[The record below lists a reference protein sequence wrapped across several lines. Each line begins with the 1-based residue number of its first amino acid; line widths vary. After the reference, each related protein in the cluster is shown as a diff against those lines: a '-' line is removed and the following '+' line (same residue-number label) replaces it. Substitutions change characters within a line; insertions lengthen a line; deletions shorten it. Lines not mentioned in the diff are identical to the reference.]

1 MRLKRG
7 VPSSAWQRSRG
18 PGTNMGELAS
28 ASEFAPRGPPH
39 PRVVLILL
47 RDLRVLFLLPHHG
60 DHLTATG
67 PQLQSTARPPPLPEP
82 LHPLPRELSPRRAQD
97 QLRAGPAWR
106 NDPEDQ
112 LRPSPPLRG
121 KTGGLGEQLP
131 FAPRPLT
138 FMPSS
143 CALQRGACRARFCHG
158 VAGVRSLPSSLTA
171 SCLFLGILT
180 IARNQTLP
188 VMLWGSEDRG
198 WQPRGGPCRA
208 LHN

>member
-18 PGTNMGELAS
+18 PGTNVGELAS

-112 LRPSPPLRG
+112 LRPSSPPQRQDWWPRGAAAICSQAFDFHAQQLRTAEGGVSCPFLPWGGRGAVPPL
-121 KTGGLGEQLP
+121 LSHSLLP
-131 FAPRPLT
+131 FPRHPDHCQKPNT
-138 FMPSS
+138 PSY
-143 CALQRGACRARFCHG
+143 ALG
-158 VAGVRSLPSSLTA
+158 L
-171 SCLFLGILT
+171 
-180 IARNQTLP
+180 
-188 VMLWGSEDRG
+188 
-198 WQPRGGPCRA
+198 
-208 LHN
+208 